1 MEYDLDYINK
11 WIETDTFANK
21 LLRKSNLTETQ
32 LKDYVA
38 YVWNKDSEDSITY
51 EKLGE
56 KRGITK
62 QAISDNIRLAK
73 ENIDRAV
80 ATILLGIYANI
91 VPVEISDVLIELLA
105 LSKKAKEGEEEE
117 FLEIRKEML
126 KLIKK
131 I

>member
-1 MEYDLDYINK
+1 MKYDLDYINR
-11 WIETDTFANK
+11 WIETDTFARK
-21 LLRKSNLTETQ
+21 LLRRSNLTETQ

-38 YVWNKDSEDSITY
+38 YIWNKDSVTY

-73 ENIDRAV
+73 ENIDKAV
-80 ATILLGIYANI
+80 ATIILGIYANI
-91 VPVEISDVLIELLA
+91 IPVEISDIMIELFTL
-105 LSKKAKEGEEEE
+105 LKLAKEGEEEE
-117 FLEIRKEML
+117 FLEIRKQMM
-126 KLIKK
+126 KLIRK